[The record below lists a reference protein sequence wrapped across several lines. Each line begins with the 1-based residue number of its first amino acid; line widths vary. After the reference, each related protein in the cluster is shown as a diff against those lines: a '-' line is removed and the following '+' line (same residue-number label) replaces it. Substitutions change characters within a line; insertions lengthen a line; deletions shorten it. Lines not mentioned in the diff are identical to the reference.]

1 MDFYSDDDSDFD
13 FDEGLQEDL
22 DLVRRSCITAGTDPD
37 AAVAQVSSY
46 LATPAAATAAAPED
60 GLSDEDEDDDLA
72 LVRSI
77 RENLHLNKS
86 SPSSPLPSSPR
97 PISVWPPSDTED
109 DDEDDLETLRAIQ
122 RRFSHYQSGTSTG
135 RLENMKNETAKGGDG
150 GFFAHQTGEEDVVKQ
165 NSKALTQ
172 TGIPKAALL
181 LVDAL
186 KKNRACQKFIRRKM
200 INIEA
205 KIEVNKDLRDR
216 VKCLMDYQLCCKR
229 SFGKFLCQKVDPRVR
244 LISSKRPSVQSAK
257 NRHKMS
263 GLLLGPAE
271 NLHVSKYKTVL
282 KQFPM
287 SLQKQLW
294 SDMEKEGLA
303 KGIIQQYQETLIKDS
318 MKNASS
324 TGDFSAVNMAY
335 ALTNTAG
342 NFEVTPEIL
351 RSVLPL
357 VNWDYIAAMYL
368 PGRSGAECESR
379 WLNLDDPLINHT
391 AWTASEE
398 KRLILTV
405 QEKGMHNWINIAV
418 ALGTQRTPF
427 QCLTRYQRSLNPHIL
442 KRIWTKE
449 EDLQLLAAV
458 QTFGCNWQLV
468 SASLDGRIGNQC
480 SNRWRKTLLPERTRV
495 GRWSED
501 EDKRLIVSVKLF
513 RSGSWHKI
521 AQFVPGRTQSQCS
534 ERWRNVLD
542 PDIDHGEWRPEEDSK
557 LLDSV
562 HKIGACWSKIA
573 GAMIPHR
580 TDNMC
585 MRRWKRLC
593 QDELPLVIAANQVK
607 KSIFQTNFVDRET
620 ERPSIGPSDFP
631 SLVYSKVDKSD
642 ENTASD
648 QAKKSQKQSRRSC
661 EDSLPANNP
670 SKCSA
675 DVAAVKTN
683 MRKSSGSGSKKQTE
697 EDIIVSDGVN
707 NSSIGGSK
715 ARKRKGTTVN
725 TGVVQKRMRGSI
737 SVDNEST
744 LDILE
749 SPIGADNEA
758 PTKRMRGNSSSIGY
772 SKARKRKSTA
782 DNNVVVQTRMRGS
795 ISIDN
800 EATLDIL
807 ESPIGVDD
815 EAPMKHMRGTR
826 SVGKEVAA
834 KRRTVASVSVGNEGA
849 VKKKM
854 RASIS
859 VDDNGAVKN
868 RMRGSISIDNQGST
882 AKRKRVA
889 RKSAKDKSTT
899 DGVVH
904 ACGLDLRSVP
914 SEASAER
921 DIDTENFNKTKRKS
935 TARPKQINM
944 TEGTADEYSRLADCI
959 SFARGN
965 GTSRNSRP
973 SGENLQIPTSA
984 ISAGPDPDPVD
995 NGSTANTSADD

>member
-1 MDFYSDDDSDFD
+1 MDFYSDDDDDSDFE
-13 FDEGLQEDL
+13 FDEALKEDL
-22 DLVRRSCITAGTDPD
+22 DLLSRSCIAAGADPD
-37 AAVAQVSSY
+37 AAVARASSY
-46 LATPAAATAAAPED
+46 LAVPATGAPA
-60 GLSDEDEDDDLA
+60 GGFSDDDDEEEEEDEDLA

-77 RENLHLNKS
+77 RENLHLNKA

-97 PISVWPPSDTED
+97 PICVWPPSDTED
-109 DDEDDLETLRAIQ
+109 DDEDDEETLRAIQ
-122 RRFSHYQSGTSTG
+122 RRFSHYHSGTSTG
-135 RLENMKNETAKGGDG
+135 QLDNLKNEAAKGGDD
-150 GFFAHQTGEEDVVKQ
+150 GFTAHQPGEEDVVKQ
-165 NSKALTQ
+165 NSKALSQ
-172 TGIPKAALL
+172 TGFPKAAML
-181 LVDAL
+181 LVNAL

-216 VKCLMDYQLCCKR
+216 VKCLMDYQLGCKR

-244 LISSKRPSVQSAK
+244 LISSRRQSIQPEK
-257 NRHKMS
+257 NRYKMS
-263 GLLLGPAE
+263 ALLLGPSE

-287 SLQKQLW
+287 SLQKQSW
-294 SDMEKEGLA
+294 SDMEKDSLA
-303 KGIIQQYQETLIKDS
+303 KGIKQQYQETLIKDS

-335 ALTNTAG
+335 ALTNTVG

-351 RSVLPL
+351 RTVLPL

-391 AWTASEE
+391 AWTACEE

-427 QCLTRYQRSLNPHIL
+427 QCLARYQRSLNPHIL
-442 KRIWTKE
+442 KRVWTKE

-513 RSGSWHKI
+513 KSGSWNKI
-521 AQFVPGRTQSQCS
+521 AQFIPGRTQSQCS

-557 LLDSV
+557 LLASV
-562 HKIGACWSKIA
+562 HEIGACWAKIA

-593 QDELPLVIAANQVK
+593 QEELPLVIAANQVK

-620 ERPSIGPSDFP
+620 ERPSIGPGDFP
-631 SLVYSKVDKSD
+631 SLVYSKVERSD

-648 QAKKSQKQSRRSC
+648 QVKKSRKGSRRSR
-661 EDSLPANNP
+661 EDDLPANDP

-683 MRKSSGSGSKKQTE
+683 KRKSRKKSSGSGSERQTGE
-697 EDIIVSDGVN
+697 QDITLFDGVN
-707 NSSIGGSK
+707 NSSSGYTKG
-715 ARKRKGTTVN
+715 RKRKGTADKNV
-725 TGVVQKRMRGSI
+725 VVQKRMRGSI
-737 SVDNEST
+737 SVDNE
-744 LDILE
+744 
-749 SPIGADNEA
+749 
-758 PTKRMRGNSSSIGY
+758 
-772 SKARKRKSTA
+772 
-782 DNNVVVQTRMRGS
+782 
-795 ISIDN
+795 
-800 EATLDIL
+800 ATLDIL
-807 ESPIGVDD
+807 EIPIGVDN
-815 EAPMKHMRGTR
+815 EAPKKRTRGPR
-826 SVGKEVAA
+826 SVGKDVTAN
-834 KRRTVASVSVGNEGA
+834 KKTGASVSVDNEGA
-849 VKKKM
+849 AKKKM
-854 RASIS
+854 RGSMS
-859 VDDNGAVKN
+859 VGENKLAKS

-882 AKRKRVA
+882 MKRKRVS
-889 RKSAKDKSTT
+889 RKSVKDKSTA
-899 DGVVH
+899 DGVVN
-904 ACGLDLRSVP
+904 ACELDLPSVP
-914 SEASAER
+914 PEASAER
-921 DIDTENFNKTKRKS
+921 DIDTGNLNKMKRKS
-935 TARPKQINM
+935 TARPKQINIA
-944 TEGTADEYSRLADCI
+944 EGTASKYSRLADCI
-959 SFARGN
+959 SFACGN
-965 GTSRNSRP
+965 RMSRRTRP

-984 ISAGPDPDPVD
+984 ISAGPDPVD
-995 NGSTANTSADD
+995 NGSMANASADDR

>member
-1 MDFYSDDDSDFD
+1 MDFYSDDDSDLE
-13 FDEGLQEDL
+13 FDEGLKEDL
-22 DLVRRSCITAGTDPD
+22 DLVRRSCSFAGTDPD

-46 LATPAAATAAAPED
+46 LSAPVATTAAAPAD
-60 GLSDEDEDDDLA
+60 GLSDDEEEDEDLT

-77 RENLHLNKS
+77 RENLRLNK
-86 SPSSPLPSSPR
+86 SSPLPSSPR
-97 PISVWPPSDTED
+97 PICVWPPSDTDE

-122 RRFSHYQSGTSTG
+122 RRFSHYHSGTSTG
-135 RLENMKNETAKGGDG
+135 RPESMKNETAKGGDDE
-150 GFFAHQTGEEDVVKQ
+150 FIAHQPGEEDVTKQ
-165 NSKALTQ
+165 ISNALTK
-172 TGIPKAALL
+172 TGFPKAALL

-216 VKCLMDYQLCCKR
+216 VKCLMDYQLSCKR

-244 LISSKRPSVQSAK
+244 LISSQKLSAQSATS
-257 NRHKMS
+257 RHKMS
-263 GLLLGPAE
+263 ALFLGPAE
-271 NLHVSKYKTVL
+271 NLHVSKYKMVL
-282 KQFPM
+282 KQFPT
-287 SLQKQLW
+287 LQKQSW
-294 SDMEKEGLA
+294 SDMEKDRLA
-303 KGIIQQYQETLIKDS
+303 KGIKQQYQETLIKDS

-324 TGDFSAVNMAY
+324 TSDFSAVNMAY

-391 AWTASEE
+391 AWTACEE
-398 KRLILTV
+398 KRLLLTV

-427 QCLTRYQRSLNPHIL
+427 QCLARYQRSLNPHIL
-442 KRIWTKE
+442 KRVWTKE

-513 RSGSWHKI
+513 RSGSWNKI

-542 PDIDHGEWRPEEDSK
+542 PDIDHGEWQPEEDSK
-557 LLDSV
+557 LLASV
-562 HKIGACWSKIA
+562 HEIGACWSKIA

-620 ERPSIGPSDFP
+620 ERPSIGPSDFA
-631 SLVYSKVDKSD
+631 SLVYSKVDRSD

-648 QAKKSQKQSRRSC
+648 QVKKSRKRSRISQ
-661 EDSLPANNP
+661 EDNLPANDP
-670 SKCSA
+670 LKCSA
-675 DVAAVKTN
+675 DVAAVETN
-683 MRKSSGSGSKKQTE
+683 MRKSRKKSIGSVCKNQTG
-697 EDIIVSDGVN
+697 EDTTVSDGAN
-707 NSSIGGSK
+707 NSSTGYSK
-715 ARKRKGTTVN
+715 ARRRKGTTDNNV
-725 TGVVQKRMRGSI
+725 VVQKRMRGSI
-737 SVDNEST
+737 SVDNE
-744 LDILE
+744 
-749 SPIGADNEA
+749 
-758 PTKRMRGNSSSIGY
+758 
-772 SKARKRKSTA
+772 
-782 DNNVVVQTRMRGS
+782 
-795 ISIDN
+795 
-800 EATLDIL
+800 ATLHIL
-807 ESPIGVDD
+807 ESPIGVDN
-815 EAPMKHMRGTR
+815 EAPTKQTRGTS
-826 SVGKEVAA
+826 SVGNEVTA
-834 KRRTVASVSVGNEGA
+834 KKRGGASVSVGIEGA
-849 VKKKM
+849 VKKKT
-854 RASIS
+854 RGSIS
-859 VDDNGAVKN
+859 VGDNRAVKN

-882 AKRKRVA
+882 IKKKRVS
-889 RKSAKDKSTT
+889 RKSAKDNSMA
-899 DGVVH
+899 DGVVNT
-904 ACGLDLRSVP
+904 CDLDLPSAP
-914 SEASAER
+914 SEASTER
-921 DIDTENFNKTKRKS
+921 GIDSGNLNKMKRKS

-944 TEGTADEYSRLADCI
+944 TEGTGDEYSRLADCI
-959 SFARGN
+959 SFACGN
-965 GTSRNSRP
+965 GTIRNTRP

-984 ISAGPDPDPVD
+984 ISAGPDPLD
-995 NGSTANTSADD
+995 NGSTANASADD

>member
-1 MDFYSDDDSDFD
+1 
-13 FDEGLQEDL
+13 
-22 DLVRRSCITAGTDPD
+22 
-37 AAVAQVSSY
+37 
-46 LATPAAATAAAPED
+46 
-60 GLSDEDEDDDLA
+60 
-72 LVRSI
+72 
-77 RENLHLNKS
+77 
-86 SPSSPLPSSPR
+86 
-97 PISVWPPSDTED
+97 
-109 DDEDDLETLRAIQ
+109 
-122 RRFSHYQSGTSTG
+122 
-135 RLENMKNETAKGGDG
+135 MKNETAKGGDDV
-150 GFFAHQTGEEDVVKQ
+150 FIAHQPGEEDVVKQ

-172 TGIPKAALL
+172 TGFPKAAML

-216 VKCLMDYQLCCKR
+216 VKCLMDYQLSCRR

-244 LISSKRPSVQSAK
+244 LISSRKQSAQSDK
-257 NRHKMS
+257 NRYRMS
-263 GLLLGPAE
+263 ALLLGPAE

-287 SLQKQLW
+287 SLQKQSW
-294 SDMEKEGLA
+294 SDMEKDRLA
-303 KGIIQQYQETLIKDS
+303 KGIKQQYQETLIKDS

-391 AWTASEE
+391 AWTACEE

-427 QCLTRYQRSLNPHIL
+427 QCLARYQRSLNPHIL
-442 KRIWTKE
+442 KRVWTKE

-513 RSGSWHKI
+513 RSGSWNKI

-557 LLDSV
+557 LLASV
-562 HKIGACWSKIA
+562 HEIGACWSKIA

-585 MRRWKRLC
+585 MRRWKFLC

-620 ERPSIGPSDFP
+620 ERPSIGPSDFA
-631 SLVYSKVDKSD
+631 SLVYSKVDRSD

-648 QAKKSQKQSRRSC
+648 QVTMSRKRSRRSC
-661 EDSLPANNP
+661 GDDLPANDP

-675 DVAAVKTN
+675 DVAALKTN
-683 MRKSSGSGSKKQTE
+683 TRKSRKKSSGSGTKNQTGE
-697 EDIIVSDGVN
+697 EDITVFDGVN
-707 NSSIGGSK
+707 NFSGGYTK
-715 ARKRKGTTVN
+715 ARKRKGTMDNNV
-725 TGVVQKRMRGSI
+725 VVQKRMRGSI
-737 SVDNEST
+737 SVDNEAT
-744 LDILE
+744 IDTLE
-749 SPIGADNEA
+749 SPIGDDNET
-758 PTKRMRGNSSSIGY
+758 PRKRMRGN
-772 SKARKRKSTA
+772 KC
-782 DNNVVVQTRMRGS
+782 
-795 ISIDN
+795 
-800 EATLDIL
+800 
-807 ESPIGVDD
+807 
-815 EAPMKHMRGTR
+815 
-826 SVGKEVAA
+826 VGKEVIA
-834 KRRTVASVSVGNEGA
+834 KKRAGASVSVGNEGA

-854 RASIS
+854 RGSIS
-859 VDDNGAVKN
+859 VGDNGAVKS
-868 RMRGSISIDNQGST
+868 RMRGSISNDNQGSMT
-882 AKRKRVA
+882 KRKRVS
-889 RKSAKDKSTT
+889 RKSAKDNSTS
-899 DGVVH
+899 DGVVN
-904 ACGLDLRSVP
+904 ACELDLPSVP

-921 DIDTENFNKTKRKS
+921 EIDTGNLNKMKRKS

-944 TEGTADEYSRLADCI
+944 AEGTANEYSRIADCV
-959 SFARGN
+959 SFACGN
-965 GTSRNSRP
+965 GARRNTRP
-973 SGENLQIPTSA
+973 PGENLQIPNSA
-984 ISAGPDPDPVD
+984 IFVRPNPVD
-995 NGSTANTSADD
+995 NGSASNTSAND

>member
-13 FDEGLQEDL
+13 FDEGLREDL

-46 LATPAAATAAAPED
+46 LATPAATTAAAPED

-86 SPSSPLPSSPR
+86 SPSSSPPSSPH

-135 RLENMKNETAKGGDG
+135 PLENMKNERAKGGDD
-150 GFFAHQTGEEDVVKQ
+150 GFFAHQPGEEDVVKK
-165 NSKALTQ
+165 NSKALTK
-172 TGIPKAALL
+172 TGFPKAALL

-216 VKCLMDYQLCCKR
+216 VKCLMDYQLSCKR
-229 SFGKFLCQKVDPRVR
+229 SFGKILCQKVDPRVR
-244 LISSKRPSVQSAK
+244 LISSKRPSAQSTK
-257 NRHKMS
+257 NGHKMS

-335 ALTNTAG
+335 ALTSTAG

-391 AWTASEE
+391 AWTACEE

-427 QCLTRYQRSLNPHIL
+427 QCLARYQRSLNPHIL

-458 QTFGCNWQLV
+458 ETFGCNWQLV

-513 RSGSWHKI
+513 RPGSWHKI
-521 AQFVPGRTQSQCS
+521 SQFVPGRTQSQCS

-557 LLDSV
+557 LLASV

-648 QAKKSQKQSRRSC
+648 QVKKSRKQSRRSC
-661 EDSLPANNP
+661 EDSLPANDP

-675 DVAAVKTN
+675 DVSAVKTN
-683 MRKSSGSGSKKQTE
+683 MRKSRKK
-697 EDIIVSDGVN
+697 
-707 NSSIGGSK
+707 SS
-715 ARKRKGTTVN
+715 
-725 TGVVQKRMRGSI
+725 
-737 SVDNEST
+737 
-744 LDILE
+744 
-749 SPIGADNEA
+749 
-758 PTKRMRGNSSSIGY
+758 GY
-772 SKARKRKSTA
+772 S
-782 DNNVVVQTRMRGS
+782 
-795 ISIDN
+795 
-800 EATLDIL
+800 L
-807 ESPIGVDD
+807 
-815 EAPMKHMRGTR
+815 
-826 SVGKEVAA
+826 
-834 KRRTVASVSVGNEGA
+834 
-849 VKKKM
+849 
-854 RASIS
+854 
-859 VDDNGAVKN
+859 
-868 RMRGSISIDNQGST
+868 
-882 AKRKRVA
+882 
-889 RKSAKDKSTT
+889 
-899 DGVVH
+899 
-904 ACGLDLRSVP
+904 
-914 SEASAER
+914 
-921 DIDTENFNKTKRKS
+921 
-935 TARPKQINM
+935 
-944 TEGTADEYSRLADCI
+944 
-959 SFARGN
+959 
-965 GTSRNSRP
+965 
-973 SGENLQIPTSA
+973 
-984 ISAGPDPDPVD
+984 
-995 NGSTANTSADD
+995 

>member
-1 MDFYSDDDSDFD
+1 MDFYSDDDSDFE
-13 FDEGLQEDL
+13 FDEGLKEDL
-22 DLVRRSCITAGTDPD
+22 DLLSRSCITAGTDPD

-46 LATPAAATAAAPED
+46 LAVPAATTAGAPAD
-60 GLSDEDEDDDLA
+60 GLSDEEEEDEDLA

-77 RENLHLNKS
+77 RENLHLNKA

-97 PISVWPPSDTED
+97 PICVWPPSDTED

-122 RRFSHYQSGTSTG
+122 RRFSHYHSGTSTG
-135 RLENMKNETAKGGDG
+135 QLENMKNETAKGGDD
-150 GFFAHQTGEEDVVKQ
+150 GFIAHQPGEEDVVKQ
-165 NSKALTQ
+165 NSKALSQ
-172 TGIPKAALL
+172 TGFPKAALL

-216 VKCLMDYQLCCKR
+216 VKCLMDYQLGCRR

-244 LISSKRPSVQSAK
+244 LISSRKQSAQSEK
-257 NRHKMS
+257 NRYKMS
-263 GLLLGPAE
+263 ALLLGPVE

-287 SLQKQLW
+287 SLQKQSW
-294 SDMEKEGLA
+294 SDMEKDSLA
-303 KGIIQQYQETLIKDS
+303 KGIKQQYQETLIKDS

-391 AWTASEE
+391 AWTACEE

-427 QCLTRYQRSLNPHIL
+427 QCLARYQRSLNPHIL
-442 KRIWTKE
+442 KRVWTKE
-449 EDLQLLAAV
+449 EDFQLLAAV

-513 RSGSWHKI
+513 KSGSWNKI

-557 LLDSV
+557 LLASV
-562 HKIGACWSKIA
+562 HEIGACWSKIA

-631 SLVYSKVDKSD
+631 SLVYSKVDRSD

-648 QAKKSQKQSRRSC
+648 QVKKSRKGSRRSR
-661 EDSLPANNP
+661 EDDLPANDP

-675 DVAAVKTN
+675 DVAAAKTN
-683 MRKSSGSGSKKQTE
+683 MRKSRKKSSGSGSKKQTGE
-697 EDIIVSDGVN
+697 EDITLFDGVN
-707 NSSIGGSK
+707 ISSSGYTKG
-715 ARKRKGTTVN
+715 RKRKGTTDNNV
-725 TGVVQKRMRGSI
+725 VVQKRMRGSI
-737 SVDNEST
+737 S
-744 LDILE
+744 
-749 SPIGADNEA
+749 ADN
-758 PTKRMRGNSSSIGY
+758 G
-772 SKARKRKSTA
+772 
-782 DNNVVVQTRMRGS
+782 
-795 ISIDN
+795 
-800 EATLDIL
+800 ATLDIL
-807 ESPIGVDD
+807 ESPIGVDN
-815 EAPMKHMRGTR
+815 EAPRKRTRGPR
-826 SVGKEVAA
+826 SVGKEVTAN
-834 KRRTVASVSVGNEGA
+834 KRTGASVSADNEGA

-854 RASIS
+854 RGSIS
-859 VDDNGAVKN
+859 VGENRLVKS
-868 RMRGSISIDNQGST
+868 RMRGSISIDHQGST
-882 AKRKRVA
+882 MKRKRVS
-889 RKSAKDKSTT
+889 RKSVKDNSTA
-899 DGVVH
+899 DGVVN
-904 ACGLDLRSVP
+904 ACELDLPSVP
-914 SEASAER
+914 SEASAKR
-921 DIDTENFNKTKRKS
+921 DIDTGNLHKMKRKS

-944 TEGTADEYSRLADCI
+944 TEGTASQYSRLADCI
-959 SFARGN
+959 SFACGN
-965 GTSRNSRP
+965 GTSRSTRP
-973 SGENLQIPTSA
+973 SGENLQIPTSTM
-984 ISAGPDPDPVD
+984 SAGPDPVY
-995 NGSTANTSADD
+995 NGSMANASADD

>member
-1 MDFYSDDDSDFD
+1 MDFYSDDDSDFE
-13 FDEGLQEDL
+13 FDEGLKEDL
-22 DLVRRSCITAGTDPD
+22 DLLSRSCITAGTDPD
-37 AAVAQVSSY
+37 AAVARVTSY
-46 LATPAAATAAAPED
+46 LAVPAATTAGAPAD
-60 GLSDEDEDDDLA
+60 GFSDDDEEEDEDLA

-77 RENLHLNKS
+77 RENLHLNKA

-97 PISVWPPSDTED
+97 PICVWPPSDTED
-109 DDEDDLETLRAIQ
+109 DDEDDEETLRAIQ
-122 RRFSHYQSGTSTG
+122 RRFSHYHSGTSTG
-135 RLENMKNETAKGGDG
+135 QLENLKNETAKGGDD
-150 GFFAHQTGEEDVVKQ
+150 GFTAHQPGEEDVVKQ
-165 NSKALTQ
+165 NSKALSQ
-172 TGIPKAALL
+172 TRFPKAAML
-181 LVDAL
+181 LVNAL

-216 VKCLMDYQLCCKR
+216 VKCLMDYQLGCKR

-244 LISSKRPSVQSAK
+244 LISSRRQSAQPEK
-257 NRHKMS
+257 NRYKMS
-263 GLLLGPAE
+263 ALLLGPSE

-287 SLQKQLW
+287 SLQKQSW
-294 SDMEKEGLA
+294 SDMEKDSLA
-303 KGIIQQYQETLIKDS
+303 KGIKQQYQETLIKDS

-335 ALTNTAG
+335 ALTNTVG

-351 RSVLPL
+351 RTVLPL

-391 AWTASEE
+391 AWTACEE

-427 QCLTRYQRSLNPHIL
+427 QCLARYQRSLNPHIL
-442 KRIWTKE
+442 KRVWTKE

-513 RSGSWHKI
+513 KSGSWNKI
-521 AQFVPGRTQSQCS
+521 AQFIPGRTQSQCS

-557 LLDSV
+557 LLASV
-562 HKIGACWSKIA
+562 HEIGACWSKIA

-593 QDELPLVIAANQVK
+593 QEELPLVIAANQVK

-620 ERPSIGPSDFP
+620 ERPSIGPGDFP
-631 SLVYSKVDKSD
+631 SLVYSKVERSD

-648 QAKKSQKQSRRSC
+648 QVKKSRKGSRRSC
-661 EDSLPANNP
+661 YDDLPANDP
-670 SKCSA
+670 LKCSA

-683 MRKSSGSGSKKQTE
+683 KRKSRKKSSGSGSERQTGE
-697 EDIIVSDGVN
+697 QDITCDDK
-707 NSSIGGSK
+707 NSSSGCTKG
-715 ARKRKGTTVN
+715 RKRKGTTDKNV
-725 TGVVQKRMRGSI
+725 VVQKRMRGSI
-737 SVDNEST
+737 SV
-744 LDILE
+744 
-749 SPIGADNEA
+749 
-758 PTKRMRGNSSSIGY
+758 
-772 SKARKRKSTA
+772 
-782 DNNVVVQTRMRGS
+782 
-795 ISIDN
+795 DN

-807 ESPIGVDD
+807 ESPIGVDN
-815 EAPMKHMRGTR
+815 EAPRKRTRGPR

-834 KRRTVASVSVGNEGA
+834 NKKTGASVSVDNEGA

-854 RASIS
+854 RGSIS
-859 VDDNGAVKN
+859 CGENKVAKS
-868 RMRGSISIDNQGST
+868 RMSGSISIDNQGST
-882 AKRKRVA
+882 MKRKRVS
-889 RKSAKDKSTT
+889 RKSVKDNSTA
-899 DGVVH
+899 DGVVKT
-904 ACGLDLRSVP
+904 CELDLPSVP
-914 SEASAER
+914 PEASAER
-921 DIDTENFNKTKRKS
+921 DIDTGNLNKMKRKS

-944 TEGTADEYSRLADCI
+944 AEGTTSKYSRLADCI
-959 SFARGN
+959 SFACGN
-965 GTSRNSRP
+965 RMSRRTRP

-984 ISAGPDPDPVD
+984 ISAGPDPVD
-995 NGSTANTSADD
+995 NGSMANASADD